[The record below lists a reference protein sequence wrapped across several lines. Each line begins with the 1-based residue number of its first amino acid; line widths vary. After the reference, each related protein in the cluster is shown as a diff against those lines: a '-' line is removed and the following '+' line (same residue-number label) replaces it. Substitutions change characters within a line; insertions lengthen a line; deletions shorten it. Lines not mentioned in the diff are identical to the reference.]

1 MSPTPGHGHEALR
14 RGRWSAPG
22 AEYFLTLCTHGRQH
36 GLTEPPLSSMIFDQ
50 AHQLTAKGDW
60 FLRTAV
66 IMPDHLHL
74 LLTLDRSSELSK
86 IVRLFK
92 GRLTP
97 VLRTANLRW
106 QRAYFDHRL
115 RADEDRLPLFLY
127 IFLNPY
133 QARLVRPDQAPANY
147 FCAKDDWSWFGPL
160 TNSSCP
166 LPDWPKVGA
175 ALRRDSLC

>member
-1 MSPTPGHGHEALR
+1 MSLPPGHSHDALH

-22 AEYFLTLCTHGRQH
+22 AEYFLTFCTHGRQH
-36 GLTEPPLSSMIFDQ
+36 GLTEQPLDSMIFGQ
-50 AHQLTAKGDW
+50 AHRLTIESDW

-74 LLTLDRSSELSK
+74 LATLGGGSDLSK

-97 VLRTANLRW
+97 VLRTVNLRW

-127 IFLNPY
+127 IFLNPCR
-133 QARLVRPDQAPANY
+133 AGLVRPDQAPTNY
-147 FCAKDDWSWFGPL
+147 FCAKDDWNWFGSL
-160 TNSSCP
+160 TNSACP
-166 LPDWPKVGA
+166 FPEWLK
-175 ALRRDSLC
+175 L